1 MCNAESF
8 MRGFQRAH
16 IRRAKQEQHIQKVD
30 SDGKCASKPVNRN
43 TKIKSSASK
52 LTDEQYKTIITS
64 KMITYIKSKGAA
76 K

>member
-16 IRRAKQEQHIQKVD
+16 VRRAKQEQHIQKVD
-30 SDGKCASKPVNRN
+30 GNGKFFSKPVDGN

-64 KMITYIKSKGAA
+64 KMITYIKSKGAT